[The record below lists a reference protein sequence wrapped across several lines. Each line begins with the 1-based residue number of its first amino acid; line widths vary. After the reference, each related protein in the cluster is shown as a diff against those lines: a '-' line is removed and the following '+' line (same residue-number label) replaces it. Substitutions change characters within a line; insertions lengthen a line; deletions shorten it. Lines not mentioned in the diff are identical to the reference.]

1 MKYDGWY
8 YMITSGTDGWNSTAH
23 TYYRSQNILSGWEKV
38 GNPAKNDTGKCFDT
52 QVTYIIP
59 IDAAAGKFIYMGD
72 RWNGNKLSDSRTVW
86 LPLQVDATSHTIA
99 ILNRTNWKTE
109 ELEDL
114 IPVGIQTALPKI
126 TWTDGESHGKL

>member
-1 MKYDGWY
+1 MAARLVSDNSREAPAVMKYDGWY

-59 IDAAAGKFIYMGD
+59 IDAAAGKFIYRGA
-72 RWNGNKLSDSRTVW
+72 RWNGNKLSDTV
-86 LPLQVDATSHTIA
+86 LSGCPY
-99 ILNRTNWKTE
+99 R
-109 ELEDL
+109 
-114 IPVGIQTALPKI
+114 
-126 TWTDGESHGKL
+126 

>member
-1 MKYDGWY
+1 MAARLVSDNSREAPAVMKYDGWY

-72 RWNGNKLSDSRTVW
+72 RWNGNKLSDTV
-86 LPLQVDATSHTIA
+86 LSGCPY
-99 ILNRTNWKTE
+99 R
-109 ELEDL
+109 
-114 IPVGIQTALPKI
+114 
-126 TWTDGESHGKL
+126 